1 MLTEWT
7 LREEILSISHRWW
20 LPVMA
25 FLIGSLIGFGV
36 AFLFP
41 TPYRAETNLYVAYN
55 ADAIYRN
62 PDDYKNWQLKQ
73 LNDLAISDD
82 ILQGALVRLSQAD
95 AYWQNLNMDQ
105 LRGMLD
111 VAYRNT
117 GRWRL
122 VAETGSPQH
131 STQLV
136 QAWTDVLLE
145 NYQSAM
151 ASASTLNVV
160 DMQLQALSQSLGQAQ
175 VRQANLQGAQ
185 QAIQDWQARLESMPG
200 DATLD
205 DLQRWGLLAW
215 ASRSAG
221 LDSAW
226 NQLLDGIPPEDGP
239 VSSYRP
245 WVARLSQSIDAEL
258 ALVQN
263 QIADLQAEKADLQ
276 EQFEQASTASRG
288 LSATLEVGRLSKGA
302 PSVEPV
308 RPTGLTAVIGGML
321 GLLIWILLWLMRPL
335 GLSRR

>member
-20 LPVMA
+20 LPVIA

-41 TPYRAETNLYVAYN
+41 TPYRAEANLYVAYN

-82 ILQGALVRLSQAD
+82 ILQGTLARLVQTDS
-95 AYWQNLNMDQ
+95 YWQRVDVSQ
-105 LRGMLD
+105 LRSMLE

-122 VAETGSPQH
+122 IAETGSPQR

-145 NYQSAM
+145 NYQQAM
-151 ASASTLNVV
+151 ASAATLNVV
-160 DMQLQALSQSLGQAQ
+160 DKQLQAISQSLAQAQ
-175 VRQANLQGAQ
+175 VRQANLQGAH
-185 QAIQDWQARLESMPG
+185 QAIQDWQTRLQSMP
-200 DATLD
+200 DEATLD

-226 NQLLDGIPPEDGP
+226 KELLEGIPAEGAQ
-239 VSSYRP
+239 VSDYRP

-263 QIADLQAEKADLQ
+263 QIADFQAEKAALQ
-276 EQFEQASTASRG
+276 EQFEQASIASRG
-288 LSATLEVGRLSKGA
+288 LSATLEVGRLSQDA
-302 PSVEPV
+302 PSVVPV
-308 RPTGLTAVIGGML
+308 RPTGLTALVGGVL
-321 GLLIWILLWLMRPL
+321 GLLVWVLLWLVRPL
-335 GLSRR
+335 GLARR